1 MDVYNI
7 LTYREMAGK
16 TKKID
21 EKNDEQSIDSPL
33 PNPFTSMIE
42 FWQKYS
48 TNWMEQYGEFIKD
61 IQRIGE
67 LQKESLKNT
76 QRMSELYK
84 ELVGTVEN
92 MNLLY
97 KESVKITERMTR
109 YWVDY
114 SKSFFQKEKEGS
126 D

>member
-1 MDVYNI
+1 
-7 LTYREMAGK
+7 
-16 TKKID
+16 
-21 EKNDEQSIDSPL
+21 
-33 PNPFTSMIE
+33 MIE

-48 TNWMEQYGEFIKD
+48 TNWMEQYEEFIKD

-97 KESVKITERMTR
+97 KESVKITERMTT

-126 D
+126 Y